1 MQILPGLRNEFLYL
15 AIVMATNHT
24 EPIYRIEAL
33 KRGADAFVGKDRLR
47 EELWM
52 AVQESYLNHQ
62 TLASRSKQ
70 A

>member
-1 MQILPGLRNEFLYL
+1 
-15 AIVMATNHT
+15 MATNHT